1 MRQLKPV
8 IQDAAD
14 RINDEMIV
22 DNIDAIKAMVIIDRT
37 TRDAIRNYWIKK
49 DKITAPLDEEKNPI
63 VTIEDIKNAM
73 NREIAD

>member
-14 RINDEMIV
+14 RINDEMISN
-22 DNIDAIKAMVIIDRT
+22 NIDAIKAMIIIDRS
-37 TRDAIRNYWIKK
+37 TREAIREHLAEK
-49 DKITAPLDEEKNPI
+49 DRITTSPSDERNPI
-63 VTIEDIKNAM
+63 VTMEDIKNAM